1 MPTGRK
7 RASGSR
13 KQRRSIDSHSISART
28 FRRVRDG
35 LKAAGIKSPKAL
47 ALALA
52 IVKRLLH
59 TLPTGARISEISNGE
74 RLFTSYER
82 NMLTAVL
89 KALYDA
95 NLLACDDWLSYYASG
110 GSVSNVKARRFH
122 PTYEL
127 LALDWIGPRAVSV
140 ANHEKR
146 RYLRPPAETICLPFK
161 GNASVP
167 TIPDNV
173 RQAFTRPSGL
183 FLDANKATELFRAL
197 PTDERM
203 KAIRNTTRAVGYAP
217 GDGIIQLRANE
228 WRQDEGGRV
237 YATSPALHSLP
248 RIARPALVGDVYNVD
263 FEAMEPTLFLT
274 LNGLVSGTPDTKTL
288 YALMGDLVGQSGR
301 DIKKGFLPLLH
312 GQSSQQITWNDDID
326 DDERESRTSQ
336 RKWALA
342 GFQRMFGKPFE
353 DFYWSDKDKY
363 FLQQQTAGIFL
374 PALATAID
382 ATGLPIG
389 LPLHDG
395 WIIQADKDTA
405 HTVGRIFADTS
416 ERITGQ
422 RFNVAVQKVA

>member
-1 MPTGRK
+1 MSTVRK
-7 RASGSR
+7 RTSGSR
-13 KQRRSIDSHSISART
+13 KQRRSIDSHSVASGT
-28 FRRVRDG
+28 FRCIRDG

-47 ALALA
+47 ALAIT

-74 RLFTSYER
+74 RLFTRYEGTI
-82 NMLTAVL
+82 LTPVL
-89 KALYDA
+89 FALFDA
-95 NLLACDDWLSYYASG
+95 DLLACDDWHSYYASG
-110 GSVSNVKARRFH
+110 GAVGNVKARRFH
-122 PTYEL
+122 PTYKL
-127 LALDWIGPRAVSV
+127 LAMDWHGQRAVTV
-140 ANHEKR
+140 ADHKQR
-146 RYLRPPAETICLPFK
+146 RFRRQQAETICVPFK
-161 GNASVP
+161 GNANVP
-167 TIPDNV
+167 AIPDNV
-173 RQAFTRPSGL
+173 RRAYTAPSGL
-183 FLDANKATELFRAL
+183 RFDVAAAVEFYRAL
-197 PTDERM
+197 PHDEGV
-203 KAIRNTTRAVGYAP
+203 KAIRNTRKAIGSDAAN
-217 GDGIIQLRANE
+217 GIIELRADY
-228 WRQDEGGRV
+228 WRQDEGGRIH
-237 YATSPALHSLP
+237 AKGPALCALP
-248 RIARPALVGDVYNVD
+248 RIARQALVGDVYNVD